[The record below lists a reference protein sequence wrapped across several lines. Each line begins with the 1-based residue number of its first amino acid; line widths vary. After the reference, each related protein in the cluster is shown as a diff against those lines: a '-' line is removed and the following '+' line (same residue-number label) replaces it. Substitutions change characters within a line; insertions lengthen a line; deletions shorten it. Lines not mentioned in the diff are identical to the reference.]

1 MSANPFLDP
10 TLVHGDLYQGDGR
23 LADRTHALHRAKIS
37 GSDAAETIADLL
49 AARIPA
55 GAAVLDIGCGRG
67 TTTLRL
73 GDRLWPRQLIAV
85 DASTALLRTTRDR
98 LGAAGALGSVVCADF
113 HHLPLPDSVADAA
126 VAAFC
131 LYHSPTPELAV
142 AEIARCL
149 RPGGTAVLVT
159 KSLDSYAELDH
170 LVHAAGLDPHVTSR
184 TSLYESFHSGN
195 LHTIV
200 AKNLT
205 VIDVQHEEHVFQFAD
220 ATHLARYLITTPKY
234 RITLTG
240 GIPTLAA
247 ALRQRLSA
255 PPYPTRSKVS
265 YAVAVRP

>member
-10 TLVHGDLYQGDGR
+10 ALVKGDLYRGDGR

-37 GSDAAETIADLL
+37 GSDVADTIANML
-49 AARIPA
+49 AARVPR

-73 GDRLWPRQLIAV
+73 ADRLRPRRLFAV
-85 DASTALLRTTRDR
+85 DASVALLRTTRDR

-113 HHLPLPDSVADAA
+113 HHLPLPGSVADAA

-131 LYHSPTPELAV
+131 LYHSPTPGLAV

-149 RPGGTAVLVT
+149 CPGGTAVLVT
-159 KSLDSYAELDH
+159 KSLDSYGELDH
-170 LVHAAGLDPHVTSR
+170 LVHAAGLDPHATSR
-184 TSLYESFHSGN
+184 PSLYESFHSGN
-195 LHTIV
+195 LHTVV

-205 VIDVQHEEHVFQFAD
+205 VIDVHHEEHVLQFAD

-234 RITLTG
+234 RIALTG
-240 GIPTLAA
+240 GIPALAS
-247 ALRQRLSA
+247 ALQQRLA
-255 PPYPTRSKVS
+255 PPPYTTQSTVS

>member
-10 TLVHGDLYQGDGR
+10 ALVRGRLYRGDGR

-37 GSDAAETIADLL
+37 GSDVADTIADLL
-49 AARIPA
+49 AARVPT
-55 GAAVLDIGCGRG
+55 AADVLDIGCGRG

-73 GDRLWPRQLIAV
+73 ADRLRPKHLAAV
-85 DASTALLRTTRDR
+85 DASAALLHTTRGR
-98 LGAAGALGSVVCADF
+98 LADAGALGSGVQADF
-113 HHLPLPDSVADAA
+113 HHLPLPDSAADAA

-131 LYHSPTPELAV
+131 LYHSPTPDKAM

-170 LVHAAGLDPHVTSR
+170 LVHAAGLDPHATSR
-184 TSLYESFHSGN
+184 PSLYESFHSDN
-195 LHTIV
+195 LRTVTASH
-200 AKNLT
+200 LT
-205 VIDVQHEEHVFQFAD
+205 VLDVQHEEHVFRFAD
-220 ATHLARYLITTPKY
+220 ATHLARYLTTTPKY

-240 GIPTLAA
+240 GIAAVTATLQ
-247 ALRQRLSA
+247 QRLA
-255 PPYPTRSKVS
+255 PPPYTTRSTVS

>member
-10 TLVHGDLYQGDGR
+10 TLVHGDLYRGDGR
-23 LADRTHALHRAKIS
+23 LADRTHAMHRAKIS
-37 GSDAAETIADLL
+37 GSDVADTIADLL
-49 AARIPA
+49 AARVPA

-73 GDRLWPRQLIAV
+73 ADRLRPWRLIAV
-85 DASTALLRTTRDR
+85 DASAALLHTTRDR
-98 LGAAGALGSVVCADF
+98 LGDAGALGSVVCADF
-113 HHLPLPDSVADAA
+113 HHLPLPDNVADAT

-131 LYHSPTPELAV
+131 LYHSPTPAGAI

-170 LVHAAGLDPHVTSR
+170 LVHAAGLDPHATSR
-184 TSLYESFHSGN
+184 PSLYESFHSGN
-195 LHTIV
+195 LLTI
-200 AKNLT
+200 AATNLT
-205 VIDVQHEEHVFQFAD
+205 VLDVQHEEHVFQFVD

-247 ALRQRLSA
+247 ALQQRLSA
-255 PPYPTRSKVS
+255 PPYTTRSTVS
-265 YAVAVRP
+265 FAVAVRP

>member
-10 TLVHGDLYQGDGR
+10 ALVHGDLYRSDSR

-37 GSDAAETIADLL
+37 GNDVAETIADLL
-49 AARIPA
+49 ASRVPL

-73 GDRLWPRQLIAV
+73 ADRLRPRRLVAI
-85 DASTALLRTTRDR
+85 DASAALLHATRDR
-98 LGAAGALGSVVCADF
+98 LGHARARRSVVCADF
-113 HHLPLPDSVADAA
+113 HQLPMPDDVADAA

-131 LYHSPTPELAV
+131 LYHSATPELAI

-149 RPGGTAVLVT
+149 HPGGTAVLVT
-159 KSLDSYAELDH
+159 KSLNSYAELDH
-170 LVHAAGLDPHVTSR
+170 LVHAAGLDPDAISR
-184 TSLYESFHSGN
+184 SSLYESFHSGN
-195 LHTIV
+195 LHTV
-200 AKNLT
+200 AATNLT
-205 VIDVQHEEHVFQFAD
+205 VIDVQHEEHLFHFAD

-240 GIPTLAA
+240 GIPALAA

-255 PPYPTRSKVS
+255 PPYTTRSTVS

>member
-10 TLVHGDLYQGDGR
+10 TLVHGDLYRDDGR

-37 GSDAAETIADLL
+37 GSDAADTFADLL
-49 AARIPA
+49 AARVPA
-55 GAAVLDIGCGRG
+55 GATVLDIGCGRG

-73 GDRLWPRQLIAV
+73 ADRLGPSRLIAV
-85 DASTALLRTTRDR
+85 DASTALLCTTRDR
-98 LGAAGALGSVVCADF
+98 LGDAGVLGSVVCADF

-131 LYHSPTPELAV
+131 LYHSPTPDLAV

-159 KSLDSYAELDH
+159 KSLDSYVELDH
-170 LVHAAGLDPHVTSR
+170 LVHAAGLDPHATSR
-184 TSLYESFHSGN
+184 PSLYESFHSGN
-195 LHTIV
+195 LHAIA
-200 AKNLT
+200 AKTLT
-205 VIDVQHEEHVFQFAD
+205 VLDIQHEEHIFQFAD

-247 ALRQRLSA
+247 ALQQRLSA
-255 PPYPTRSKVS
+255 PPYTARSTVS
-265 YAVAVRP
+265 YAVAARP

>member
-10 TLVHGDLYQGDGR
+10 TLVHGDLYRGNGR

-37 GSDAAETIADLL
+37 GSDVADTITDLL
-49 AARIPA
+49 ATRVPP

-73 GDRLWPRQLIAV
+73 ADRLRPRQLVAV
-85 DASTALLRTTRDR
+85 DASTALLDTTRDR
-98 LGAAGALGSVVCADF
+98 LGHASARGFMICADF
-113 HHLPLPDSVADAA
+113 HHLPLPDKVADAA

-131 LYHSPTPELAV
+131 LYHSPTPAGAI

-170 LVHAAGLDPHVTSR
+170 LVHAAGLDPHAISR
-184 TSLYESFHSGN
+184 PSLYESFHSGN
-195 LHTIV
+195 LHTI
-200 AKNLT
+200 AATNLT
-205 VIDVQHEEHVFQFAD
+205 VLDVQHEEHIFHFAD
-220 ATHLARYLITTPKY
+220 ATHLARYLTTTPKF

-240 GIPTLAA
+240 GIPALAA
-247 ALRQRLSA
+247 ALQQRLA
-255 PPYPTRSKVS
+255 PPPYTTRSTVS
-265 YAVAVRP
+265 YAVAVQP

>member
-37 GSDAAETIADLL
+37 GSDAADTIADLL
-49 AARIPA
+49 AARVPA

-73 GDRLWPRQLIAV
+73 ADRLRPRRLIAV

-113 HHLPLPDSVADAA
+113 HHLPLPGSVADAA

-131 LYHSPTPELAV
+131 LYHSATPELVV

-159 KSLDSYAELDH
+159 KSLDSYAELDR
-170 LVHAAGLDPHVTSR
+170 LVHAAGLDPHATSR
-184 TSLYESFHSGN
+184 PSLYESFHSGN
-195 LHTIV
+195 LHTI
-200 AKNLT
+200 AATNLT
-205 VIDVQHEEHVFQFAD
+205 VIDVQHEEHVFHFAN
-220 ATHLARYLITTPKY
+220 AMHLARYLTTTPKY
-234 RITLTG
+234 RINLTG
-240 GIPTLAA
+240 GISALAA
-247 ALRQRLSA
+247 ALQQRLPA
-255 PPYPTRSKVS
+255 PPYATRSTVS